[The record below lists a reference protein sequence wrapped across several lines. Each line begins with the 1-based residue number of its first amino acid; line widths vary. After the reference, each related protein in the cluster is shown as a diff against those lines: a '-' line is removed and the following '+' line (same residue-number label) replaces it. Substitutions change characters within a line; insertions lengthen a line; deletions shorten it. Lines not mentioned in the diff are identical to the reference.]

1 MKCLRARISRQQLTL
16 QYSDYAA
23 VSVGSVSRVQSECFY
38 LFGSSYHFSV
48 TFISVLFSCAVLNFT
63 VNVLTPPTIMP
74 LKAL

>member
-1 MKCLRARISRQQLTL
+1 MTL

-63 VNVLTPPTIMP
+63 VNVLTPPPYNNASQGAVGT
-74 LKAL
+74 LNK